1 MRLLS
6 FLFFLFILTGSANAQ
21 QSHPT
26 NINEDS
32 LYQAKA
38 DSIDRLAADPDFIHV
53 SLLWVSAGDKVYTA
67 SGHNA
72 LRLQCP
78 SNNIDIA
85 YTFEMDLSMG
95 NIMLFFD
102 GKAKAGYISAPTQVF
117 LDSYS
122 EEGRG
127 VKAIPLNLSPK
138 EKQNLWKYLDSEY
151 EKGAHWMFDYE
162 HNGCS
167 SMTVNALYQCLDEGS
182 RLEFRDFDGFK
193 ASSYREVLP
202 DLFRL
207 SPWVHLF
214 WNAIMGT
221 DGEESQPFEGKL
233 YPSVLF
239 HESQHMTVTDSL
251 GHTRPLTMGRPYD
264 LKRPEV
270 EDAPFPVTPAM
281 LFGFLCL
288 IAAIAT
294 LTELR
299 MGYTLL
305 SRATDV
311 SLITI
316 QTIVGTGLLYM
327 LIFSEQV
334 GTSWNWLI
342 IPFNPFPALLWL
354 TLRKRQPLYRRCRI
368 AMAVVMLAFILCY
381 PLIPQLHY
389 NGLVLICVAFLMRTV
404 VTSPHHNKK
413 KTKK

>member
-182 RLEFRDFDGFK
+182 KLEFRDFDGFK

-202 DLFRL
+202 DLFSL

-214 WNAIMGT
+214 WNGIMGI
-221 DGEESQPFEGKL
+221 DGEDSEPFEGKL

-239 HESQHMTVTDSL
+239 RESQHMVIIDSL
-251 GHTRPLTMGRPYD
+251 GHERPLTCGNVQQ
-264 LKRPEV
+264 LKAATV
-270 EDAPFPVTPAM
+270 TDVPFPLTPTIV
-281 LFGFLCL
+281 FGLLCL
-288 IAAIAT
+288 FAAAAT
-294 LTELR
+294 IVEYKR
-299 MGYTLL
+299 GYTIF
-305 SRATDV
+305 SRSTDIC
-311 SLITI
+311 LMAI
-316 QTIVGTGLLYM
+316 QTVIGIGLLYM
-327 LIFSEQV
+327 LLFSQQV

-342 IPFNPFPALLWL
+342 IAFNPLPFLLWL
-354 TLRKRQPLYRRCRI
+354 SLRKHKALYGKCCLC
-368 AMAVVMLAFILCY
+368 MAAALMIFMICY
-381 PLIPQLHY
+381 PIVPQLHY
-389 NGLVLICVAFLMRTV
+389 NSLMLLCSAFLIRIASAGYFTV
-404 VTSPHHNKK
+404 RINQK
-413 KTKK
+413 